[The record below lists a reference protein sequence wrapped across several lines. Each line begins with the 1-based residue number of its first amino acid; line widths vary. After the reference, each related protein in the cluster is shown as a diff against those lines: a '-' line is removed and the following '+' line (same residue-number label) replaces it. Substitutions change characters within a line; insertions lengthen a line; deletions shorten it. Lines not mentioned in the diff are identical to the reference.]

1 MSLFGRKWLAQGPGK
16 LGAMYEQPQVI
27 SIYNQKGGIGKT
39 TTSVNLAVCL
49 AAIGQKVLL
58 IDLDAQAN
66 ATRSFDFERQPERDL
81 QEVVAGGGALAEAT
95 VPTSVERVSLIPA
108 SPSLAHIEIRVGN
121 ELKSQRT
128 IAELMLRDDLDY
140 DTVLIDCPPAFGL
153 LSANALVAS
162 NAVVIPVTPTAFAY
176 DGLGRTMDLV
186 QKLQAGINKSLR
198 IEGILLTVMEQDNI
212 SRHFARLLR
221 REFGNRV
228 FDTEIAKDREIVKAA
243 LRRTPVGIFNPHATS
258 TQAYLQLVEE
268 MRARQAERATDAE
281 ARAKLPKPGVS
292 RADATQFLL
301 AKRTE
306 FDAIRATRPDEPAN
320 MVEGSRAQMPSG
332 EPKPRPMPGLPGFL
346 GYALAAVAGGI
357 VGVLFAS
364 DILHL
369 VARASAMLGHAP

>member
-1 MSLFGRKWLAQGPGK
+1 
-16 LGAMYEQPQVI
+16 MYEQPQVI

-49 AAIGQKVLL
+49 AAIGRKVLL

-66 ATRSFDFERQPERDL
+66 ATRSFDFVGTPERDL
-81 QEVVAGGGALAEAT
+81 QDVVAGDGALAEAI
-95 VPTSVERVSLIPA
+95 VATSIERVGLIPA
-108 SPSLAHIEIRVGN
+108 SPSLGQIEIRVGN

-128 IAELMLRDDLDY
+128 IAELMLRDDLEY

-153 LSANALVAS
+153 LSGNALVAS
-162 NAVVIPVTPTAFAY
+162 TAVLIPVTPTAFAY

-186 QKLQAGINKSLR
+186 QKLQAGINKALR

-228 FDTEIAKDREIVKAA
+228 FETEIPKDREIVKAA
-243 LRRTPVGIFNPHATS
+243 LRRTPVGIFNPHALS
-258 TQAYLQLVEE
+258 TQAYLGLVEE
-268 MRARQAERATDAE
+268 MRAHQTARAAEGNAAE
-281 ARAKLPKPGVS
+281 AKVPRPSVPRPA
-292 RADATQFLL
+292 ATEWLV
-301 AKRTE
+301 ARRTE
-306 FDAIRATRPDEPAN
+306 FDAGRASRPDEPAPV
-320 MVEGSRAQMPSG
+320 VECSRAQHPGAEGRMPQL
-332 EPKPRPMPGLPGFL
+332 PRVRGVF
-346 GYALAAVAGGI
+346 GYALAAVAGGV

-369 VARASAMLGHAP
+369 AARTSAMLGH